1 MITKRE
7 NTPPGTAVEV
17 LVVEDSP
24 TQAQHLARL
33 LGAEP
38 GWRVRI
44 AGDGSAAL
52 AEVARLRPQ
61 LVISDIAMPG
71 MDGFTLCRT
80 LKDDPIRADIPVV
93 LLTRLASLND
103 IVQALESGADSF
115 VRKPYDGAQL
125 RERLRRILQDC
136 ALGAPDRPLE
146 FMAAE
151 RRQIYELLKAT
162 HAQALR
168 MNAEL
173 AAQRGVLERSCRS
186 LAILHG
192 MAAALNEAVGDQ
204 AVAEAALSHLLALP
218 GLAGAAVAA
227 IGAEGG
233 LRPLAARGIPFVLP
247 SGVATLRLPLYAQGR
262 QVGVLDLLQNS
273 LGLGEDERS
282 LLDSAA
288 SQLGSALER
297 ARLYGC
303 LETLVVERTELLRS
317 ERNRLSAVVDTA
329 GALVLLAAP
338 NGQVVMFNRACEEA
352 LGWKA
357 PDAIGRP
364 CWDVVRRV
372 DDEMAVR
379 RVFQDLGNL
388 ADRARIQ
395 GEWHTRDGRRRSII
409 WTTTLLRRDDG
420 TVEYVLGTGI
430 DATELRGAEERL
442 RYVSNFDTLTGL
454 PNRMLL
460 RDRLRQMKAQA
471 QGAGQVLG
479 FMLLRLGRMPLI
491 REALGPAAEQ
501 ALVQEAAERLREA
514 AGQDAVGRF
523 SEGCFAVAALRAS
536 PVDLALCARRLLAAV
551 GRPYGWEGEELHLDP
566 SVGIAVYPND
576 GMVYDVLVQGAEAAL
591 RQAGDGVGQRYAFYR
606 PELNQGA
613 NDRFKLE
620 SALRRALDR
629 EELELYYQPQVD
641 VASGRIAAAEALLRW
656 RHPERGL
663 VPPGV
668 FIGLAEETGLILPI
682 GDWVLQA
689 ACAQL
694 RLWRDAGLPVVPVS
708 VNLSALQFDDRI
720 VGTVGRVLADCG
732 IEPQLLE
739 LELTES
745 ASMADAD
752 KSCALLAQL
761 KAMGISLAIDDF
773 GTGFSNLSYL
783 KRFAVDK
790 LKLDRSFIADLLD
803 SSDDQ
808 AIARSVITMAQGLR
822 LQVVAEGVET
832 AGQLTMLAEHG
843 CDLVQG
849 YYCSKPVPA
858 AEFGRMLRE
867 GAALAPAARRP
878 RPAGA
883 PAPAQA
889 PTQVPI

>member
-7 NTPPGTAVEV
+7 ITTPVTVVEV

-33 LGAEP
+33 LVNEA

-44 AGDGSAAL
+44 AGEGAAAL
-52 AEVARLRPQ
+52 AEVARLRPH
-61 LVISDIAMPG
+61 LIVSDIAMPG

-80 LKDDPIRADIPVV
+80 LKDDPVHADIPVV

-115 VRKPYDGAQL
+115 VRKPYDGVQL

-136 ALGAPDRPLE
+136 ALGATDRPLE

-151 RRQIYELLKAT
+151 RRQIYDLLVAT

-173 AAQRGVLERSCRS
+173 ADQRCVLERSCRS

-192 MAAALNEAVGDQ
+192 MAAALNGAVGEQ
-204 AVAEAALSHLLALP
+204 AVAEAALSHLLAMP
-218 GLAGAAVAA
+218 GLAGAAV
-227 IGAEGG
+227 GAVDAGG
-233 LRPLAARGIPFVLP
+233 APRPLAARGI
-247 SGVATLRLPLYAQGR
+247 VAAVADPVAGPPLVRLPLLAQGR
-262 QVGVLDLLQNS
+262 EVGVLELLPA
-273 LGLGEDERS
+273 GPELGEAERS
-282 LLDSAA
+282 MLDSAA

-297 ARLYGC
+297 ARLYASM
-303 LETLVVERTELLRS
+303 EALVVERTDALRS

-329 GALVLLAAP
+329 GALVLLVAP
-338 NGQVVMFNRACEEA
+338 SGSIVMFNRACEEA

-357 PDAIGRP
+357 NEAIGLP
-364 CWDVVRRV
+364 CWEVVRHV
-372 DDEMAVR
+372 DDELAVR
-379 RVFQDLGNL
+379 RVFQGLDNMPGTS
-388 ADRARIQ
+388 RMQ
-395 GEWHTRDGRRRSII
+395 GEWHTRDGKRRSII

-420 TVEYVLGTGI
+420 SVEYLLGTGI

-460 RDRLRQMKAQA
+460 RDRLRQMKGQA
-471 QGAGQVLG
+471 QGSGQVLG

-514 AGQDAVGRF
+514 AGSDAVGRF
-523 SEGCFAVAALRAS
+523 SDGSFAVVALRAGAEN
-536 PVDLALCARRLLAAV
+536 LALTARRLLAAV
-551 GRPYGWEGEELHLDP
+551 GKPYTWDQEELHLDP
-566 SVGIAVYPND
+566 SIGIAVYPND

-620 SALRRALDR
+620 SGLRRALER
-629 EELELYYQPQVD
+629 HELELHYQPQVD
-641 VASGRIAAAEALLRW
+641 MASGRIAGAEALLRW

-682 GDWVLQA
+682 GDWVLWA
-689 ACAQL
+689 ACNQL
-694 RLWRDAGLPVVPVS
+694 RQWRDAGLPVVPVS
-708 VNLSALQFDDRI
+708 VNLSALQFDDQI
-720 VGTVGRVLADCG
+720 VGTVGRVLAECG
-732 IEPQLLE
+732 IEPELLE

-752 KSCALLAQL
+752 KSVVLLAQL
-761 KAMGISLAIDDF
+761 KSMGVSLAIDDF
-773 GTGFSNLSYL
+773 GTGFSNLNYL
-783 KRFAVDK
+783 KRFPVDK
-790 LKLDRSFIADLLD
+790 LKLDQSFIADLLD
-803 SSDDQ
+803 SADDQ
-808 AIARSVITMAQGLR
+808 AISRAVIAMAHGLR
-822 LQVVAEGVET
+822 MTVVAEGVET
-832 AGQLTMLAEHG
+832 AGQLALLAAHG
-843 CDLVQG
+843 CDLMQG
-849 YYCSKPVPA
+849 YYFSKPVPA
-858 AEFGRMLRE
+858 ADFGRMLRD
-867 GAALAPAARRP
+867 GAALALSSPDVRDLECE
-878 RPAGA
+878 
-883 PAPAQA
+883 
-889 PTQVPI
+889 